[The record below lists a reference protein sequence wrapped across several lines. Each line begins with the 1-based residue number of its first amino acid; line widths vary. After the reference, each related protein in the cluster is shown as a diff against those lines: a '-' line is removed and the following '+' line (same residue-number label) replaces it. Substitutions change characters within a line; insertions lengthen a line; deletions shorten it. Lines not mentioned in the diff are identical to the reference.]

1 MARRIVDSGYP
12 LTLWARRPESLEPF
26 SNTAAV
32 VVSTPAEV
40 GARSDIVGICVVS
53 DHDVEEVLL
62 RPDGVLAG
70 MTQGGVI
77 AIHSTVHPNTC
88 RRLAQLAAKEGVT
101 IIDAPVSGGGT
112 AATEGRLLVMV
123 GGDEEII
130 ARSRPVWETF
140 GHPILQMGGLGS
152 GQVAKLV
159 NNLVFTAQIAMALD
173 TFEFAEQLSVNRA
186 TLAQVLAN
194 GSGSSKAAQI
204 LANAGFEARGLRQA
218 HPLLKKDLDI
228 VLDLVAEN
236 SLQPPAVLTEL
247 AATALARLER
257 TDSDRRAVMPIPNR
271 P

>member
-1 MARRIVDSGYP
+1 
-12 LTLWARRPESLEPF
+12 
-26 SNTAAV
+26 
-32 VVSTPAEV
+32 
-40 GARSDIVGICVVS
+40 
-53 DHDVEEVLL
+53 
-62 RPDGVLAG
+62 
-70 MTQGGVI
+70 
-77 AIHSTVHPNTC
+77 
-88 RRLAQLAAKEGVT
+88 VT

-140 GHPILQMGGLGS
+140 GDPILQMGGLGS

-173 TFEFAEQLSVNRA
+173 TFEFAEQLGVSRA

-204 LANAGFEARGLRQA
+204 LANGGFEARGLRQA
-218 HPLLKKDLDI
+218 QPLLKKDRDI
-228 VLDLVAEN
+228 VLDLVSEN
-236 SLQPPAVLTEL
+236 SLQPPTVLAEL

-257 TDSDRRAVMPIPNR
+257 TDSERCPVMPVPNR